1 MISDSRV
8 AYNTQCKFA
17 GLKQGCMVWKQG
29 PAGLVEMEQG
39 VWGPSAVTKSYYMKN
54 PWKRKQE
61 WASYCDL
68 EFPKPCLRLERQ
80 FQAPE
85 KCFFR
90 WVLNPLGSVAQ
101 HFPATL
107 QER

>member
-1 MISDSRV
+1 
-8 AYNTQCKFA
+8 
-17 GLKQGCMVWKQG
+17 MVWEQE
-29 PAGLVEMEQG
+29 PAGLVEVEHG

-85 KCFFR
+85 KCLFR
-90 WVLNPLGSVAQ
+90 SVLSNTSQPLSRRDDVCSLL
-101 HFPATL
+101 PVWSCCN
-107 QER
+107 